1 MWFPLISLEE
11 DVFLLKD
18 IEEKISCL
26 FERIFSDS
34 LRFSPTLNVCAVTS
48 GDKALTNREERISFL
63 WT

>member
-11 DVFLLKD
+11 DVFLFKY

-26 FERIFSDS
+26 FERVFSDG
-34 LRFSPTLNVCAVTS
+34 LRFSPTLNVSAITC